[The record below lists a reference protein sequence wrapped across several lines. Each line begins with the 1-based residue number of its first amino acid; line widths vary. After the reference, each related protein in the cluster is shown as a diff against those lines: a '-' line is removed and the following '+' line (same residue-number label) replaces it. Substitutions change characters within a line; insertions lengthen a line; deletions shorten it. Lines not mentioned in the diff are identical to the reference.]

1 MDKIFD
7 FRKKGKTSLVFENN
21 FPFKA
26 NSLFLSS
33 LQISFWKFP
42 FLLKKW
48 SHYDCFQKNTFFGNI
63 IPCPNALH
71 WTMLFQNSK
80 ILANK
85 QTPILGKNFFHM
97 LVWAPSTKI
106 NFYNFSKYQHFSGK
120 FQQSLNLSGK
130 VFIHKSFFLK
140 NFVMMKLSR

>member
-1 MDKIFD
+1 MILG
-7 FRKKGKTSLVFENN
+7 KKVKHLLFLKTISPLKPTPCFYP
-21 FPFKA
+21 PFKF
-26 NSLFLSS
+26 LFE
-33 LQISFWKFP
+33 SFHSCSKSG
-42 FLLKKW
+42 